1 MQLRIFLRW
10 AFGRSARTSAPEP
23 AQNRPGVCAG
33 PNSNY
38 FSLQYTPPRRAC
50 TCKVRA
56 AIPMRLRAAKRHTTR
71 VFRGKNTASHCRE
84 KHLEFRAGLY
94 CNYFSTKI
102 DEKTLFYCA
111 ISTRSVIMYFTE
123 GSVRNLP
130 QKDTRRCPG
139 IGCSGEREVRRGQ
152 NTL

>member
-1 MQLRIFLRW
+1 MTQKNRRH
-10 AFGRSARTSAPEP
+10 APFRVLGCQIP
-23 AQNRPGVCAG
+23 GQRDRPCPVATGG
-33 PNSNY
+33 
-38 FSLQYTPPRRAC
+38 
-50 TCKVRA
+50 
-56 AIPMRLRAAKRHTTR
+56 AIYLTFQMNLY
-71 VFRGKNTASHCRE
+71 SH
-84 KHLEFRAGLY
+84 
-94 CNYFSTKI
+94 YFSTKI